1 MRQPSRFS
9 EVGFESMKMGVFL
22 LFGRTK
28 RPDLHR
34 NSPPAFFAAF
44 HWQLGARC
52 SLDRCDNSRAA
63 YALIVPSRPI
73 RFWLLILSLQVLPQN
88 KIKLISSE
96 KKRPQL
102 FDFIWAPRTEVPG
115 LNDIKKLRC
124 HWLLI
129 LFCCPHCCSR

>member
-1 MRQPSRFS
+1 
-9 EVGFESMKMGVFL
+9 MGVFL
-22 LFGRTK
+22 LFGRAK
-28 RPDLHR
+28 GPDLHR
-34 NSPPAFFAAF
+34 TARPRFSPLSA
-44 HWQLGARC
+44 G
-52 SLDRCDNSRAA
+52 SSVLDALWIVAIILEQPA

-96 KKRPQL
+96 KKLPQL

-129 LFCCPHCCSR
+129 SFCCPHCCSR

>member
-1 MRQPSRFS
+1 MLDALWIVAIILEQP
-9 EVGFESMKMGVFL
+9 
-22 LFGRTK
+22 
-28 RPDLHR
+28 
-34 NSPPAFFAAF
+34 
-44 HWQLGARC
+44 
-52 SLDRCDNSRAA
+52 A

-96 KKRPQL
+96 KKLPQL
-102 FDFIWAPRTEVPG
+102 FDFIWAPRTEVPR

-129 LFCCPHCCSR
+129 LFCCPHCCSQIKTQTDFVRRKNYRNSLILFGSPGTECPD